1 MRRLKFSQSHHLK
14 NQLKFAKSTM
24 SIMKNT
30 TNKFFSCHAIT
41 NVARLVA
48 IAAVC
53 VTMSALTFAKPPI
66 APPIAAPAS
75 QSNQSSLV
83 SASCVGDLNHDGKI
97 DSADLGF
104 LLTAFGS
111 CPGCEEDLY
120 ADGKVDSADLGVLLI
135 QFGVCPAP
143 TVTAISPASGSS
155 SGGTTI
161 TLNGTTFFNSRL
173 ICGFKSLFFLA
184 PRNF

>member
-1 MRRLKFSQSHHLK
+1 MK
-14 NQLKFAKSTM
+14 NQLKFAKTTKTTK

-30 TNKFFSCHAIT
+30 TNKFFSCHAMT

-66 APPIAAPAS
+66 GPPIAAPAS

-97 DSADLGF
+97 DSADLGY
-104 LLTAFGS
+104 LLTAYGS

-120 ADGKVDSADLGVLLI
+120 ADGINIYWMV
-135 QFGVCPAP
+135 
-143 TVTAISPASGSS
+143 
-155 SGGTTI
+155 
-161 TLNGTTFFNSRL
+161 
-173 ICGFKSLFFLA
+173 FK
-184 PRNF
+184 PV